1 MEKTWEG
8 AVIRGDVEMVR
19 QLLRTGADVNARD
32 RHGQTALMLAA
43 HRGYR
48 EMVETLVEG
57 GADLNRTAKYNLS
70 ALMLA
75 VTAGHA
81 GVARLLVRAGA
92 DLRVRG
98 SGAPGFA
105 GKTAHDLAIA
115 SRMED
120 LYVELLPSMPGE
132 SA

>member
-1 MEKTWEG
+1 LEKAWER
-8 AVIRGDVEMVR
+8 AVTRCDVVTVR
-19 QLLRTGADVNARD
+19 QLLSSGADVNARD

-57 GADLNRTAKYNLS
+57 GADLDVTAKYNLS

-75 VTAGHA
+75 VTAGHV
-81 GVARLLVRAGA
+81 GVARLLARAGA
-92 DLRVRG
+92 DLRVKG

-105 GKTAHDLAIA
+105 GKTAHDLAVG
-115 SRMED
+115 RNMEE
-120 LYVELLPSMPGE
+120 LYSELLPG
-132 SA
+132 

>member
-1 MEKTWEG
+1 
-8 AVIRGDVEMVR
+8 
-19 QLLRTGADVNARD
+19 
-32 RHGQTALMLAA
+32 MLAA
-43 HRGYR
+43 HHGYR

-57 GADLNRTAKYNLS
+57 GADLNVTAKYNLS

-81 GVARLLVRAGA
+81 AVARLLARAGA

-105 GKTAHDLAIA
+105 GKTAHDLAVG
-115 SRMED
+115 RNMED
-120 LYVELLPSMPGE
+120 LYAELLPG
-132 SA
+132 